1 MRIMDILDED
11 FVIPDLSASN
21 KREVLKEL
29 IAVFLEKYN
38 KLDEGS
44 LLTVLLDREKLG
56 STGIG
61 EGVAIPH
68 GKIGDLECVVLS
80 FGRSKKGVGFDSI
93 DGKPVYLF
101 FLLVAPENSAGLH
114 LKALAKIS
122 RMLRNPFLRKGL
134 MSAESKEEIVQ
145 ILTQADEE
153 PEP

>member
-11 FVIPDLSASN
+11 FVIPDLSATN

-38 KLDEGS
+38 KLDKES
-44 LLTVLLDREKLG
+44 LLTVLLEREKLG

-80 FGRSKKGVGFDSI
+80 FGRSKKGIGFDSI
-93 DGKPVYLF
+93 DGKPVHLF

-122 RMLRNPFLRKGL
+122 RMLRNPSLRKDL
-134 MSAESKEEIVQ
+134 MGAESKEEIVQ
-145 ILTQADEE
+145 ILTQADKE
-153 PEP
+153 PEA

>member
-38 KLDEGS
+38 KLDKES
-44 LLTVLLDREKLG
+44 LLAVLLDREKLG

-122 RMLRNPFLRKGL
+122 RMLRNPFLRKDL